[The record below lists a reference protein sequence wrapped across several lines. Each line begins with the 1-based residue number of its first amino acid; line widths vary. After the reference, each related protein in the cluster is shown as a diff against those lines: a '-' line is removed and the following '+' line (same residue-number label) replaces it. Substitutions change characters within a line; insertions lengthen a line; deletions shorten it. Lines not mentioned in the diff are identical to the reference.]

1 MNGLDLAILAQRARD
16 LAFSKIVAGGFHRF
30 GKGSRICLPFRIGPG
45 QGSRIS
51 IGENVLISANCM
63 LMVPS
68 SDAPTPALI
77 IGDRVRMNMTAI
89 SAVKSVV
96 IEDGVGIARGCYISD
111 HSHGFSDAGTF
122 VRDQPIERIAPVRI
136 GRGAWLGENVVIMPG
151 VTVGRGAVIGANA
164 VVRSDVPDYSVAVGV
179 PARVVRTFA

>member
-16 LAFSKIVAGGFHRF
+16 LAFSKLVAGGFHRF

-68 SDAPTPALI
+68 ADAPTPALI

-89 SAVKSVV
+89 TAVKSVI
-96 IEDGVGIARGCYISD
+96 IEEGVGIARGVYISD
-111 HSHGFSDAGTF
+111 HSHGFSDPDTF
-122 VRDQPIERIAPVRI
+122 IRDQPVERIAPVRI

-164 VVRSDVPDYSVAVGV
+164 VVRDDVPDYSVAVGV
-179 PARVVRTFA
+179 PARVIRTFA